1 MSKRGNKILVAV
13 IALSALAAI
22 LFGLRSYGSYLL
34 LRSAY
39 DVGRPQ
45 VSSLRAW
52 MTLDHVAAS
61 YRVPLAELLPRLG
74 LPPDTKRDESLKD
87 IADRRG
93 IARFEFTREVQR
105 ALGQSA
111 PPPAAD
117 TPNSGGLTDRILSAL
132 LVYGYPALALTLLL
146 GAIGLPLPI
155 GVATVLAGSLAA
167 LGSLRWEW
175 AAAVAVIASFAGDI
189 VAYGIGRAVSENFL
203 ARHGRWIG
211 YTAERKA
218 QVQALLR
225 RWGGMTVIVS
235 RTLTSSLSSLVSLFA
250 GVGRYGFSRFL
261 SFALAGRLIWTSAYL
276 GLGYGVGSNIEAASQ
291 FLGNL
296 SGLVIALGVL
306 VVAGAYRAGMMRAEA
321 G

>member
-1 MSKRGNKILVAV
+1 MSKRGNKILMAV
-13 IALSALAAI
+13 IALSALASI
-22 LFGLRSYGSYLL
+22 LFGLRSYNSYLL

-39 DVGRPQ
+39 EAGRPQ
-45 VSSLRAW
+45 LSSLRPW
-52 MTLDHVAAS
+52 MTLDHVATS
-61 YRVPLAELLPRLG
+61 YRVPLNELLPRLG
-74 LPPDTKRDESLKD
+74 LPPDTSRDESLKS
-87 IADRRG
+87 IADKRG
-93 IARFEFTREVQR
+93 VSRFDFARDVQR

-111 PPPAAD
+111 PPPASEVQS
-117 TPNSGGLTDRILSAL
+117 SGGLTDRILSAL

-167 LGSLRWEW
+167 LGTLRWEW

-211 YTAERKA
+211 YTAKRKA
-218 QVQALLR
+218 HVQALLQK
-225 RWGGMTVIVS
+225 WGGMTVIIS
-235 RTLTSSLSSLVSLFA
+235 RTLTSSLSSIVSLFA
-250 GVGRYGFSRFL
+250 GVGRYGFARFL
-261 SFALAGRLIWTSAYL
+261 SFAAVGRLIWTSAYL

-291 FLGNL
+291 FLGNM
-296 SGLVIALGVL
+296 SGLLIALGVL
-306 VVAGAYRAGMMRAEA
+306 VVAGAYRAGMMRPEA

>member
-1 MSKRGNKILVAV
+1 MSKRGNKILMAV

-22 LFGLRSYGSYLL
+22 LFGLRSYNSYML

-39 DVGRPQ
+39 EAGRPQ
-45 VSSLRAW
+45 VSNLRPW
-52 MTLDHVAAS
+52 MTLDHVATS
-61 YRVPLAELLPRLG
+61 YRVPLNDLLPRLG
-74 LPPDTKRDESLKD
+74 LPPDTKRDDSLRM
-87 IADRRG
+87 IADKRG
-93 IARFEFTREVQR
+93 VSRFDFVRDVQR

-111 PPPAAD
+111 PPPASEVQS
-117 TPNSGGLTDRILSAL
+117 SGGLTDRILSAL

-167 LGSLRWEW
+167 LGTLRWEW
-175 AAAVAVIASFAGDI
+175 AAAVAVIVSFAGDI

-211 YTAERKA
+211 YTTKRKA
-218 QVQALLR
+218 HVQALLQK
-225 RWGGMTVIVS
+225 WGGMTVIIS
-235 RTLTSSLSSLVSLFA
+235 RTLTSSLSSIVSLFA
-250 GVGRYGFSRFL
+250 GVGRYGFARFL
-261 SFALAGRLIWTSAYL
+261 SFAAAGGLIWTSAYL

-296 SGLVIALGVL
+296 SWLIIALGML

-321 G
+321 R

>member
-1 MSKRGNKILVAV
+1 MSRRARHILTAV
-13 IALSALAAI
+13 IAFSALASI
-22 LFGLRSYGSYLL
+22 FFGLRSYGSYLL

-39 DVGRPQ
+39 EAGRPQ
-45 VSSLRAW
+45 LSSLRPW

-61 YRVPLAELLPRLG
+61 YRVPLNELLPRLG
-74 LPPDTKRDESLKD
+74 LPPDTHRDESLKD

-93 IARFEFTREVQR
+93 VSRFEFAREVQR

-117 TPNSGGLTDRILSAL
+117 SQSSGGLTDRILSAL
-132 LVYGYPALALTLLL
+132 LIYGYPALALTLLL

-167 LGSLRWEW
+167 LGTLRWEW

-189 VAYGIGRAVSENFL
+189 IAYSIGRAVSENFL

-218 QVQALLR
+218 HVQALLQK
-225 RWGGMTVIVS
+225 WGGMTVIIS
-235 RTLTSSLSSLVSLFA
+235 RTLTSSLSSIVSLFA
-250 GVGRYGFSRFL
+250 GVGRYGFARFL
-261 SFALAGRLIWTSAYL
+261 SFAAVGRLIWTSAYL

-306 VVAGAYRAGMMRAEA
+306 VIASVYRAGFTQPVRR
-321 G
+321 